1 MPRDTKDT
9 ARPVVPAQATVDF
22 ARMILP
28 QLGGDGP
35 RFVLQDRE
43 SGVTIE
49 IDETVYDLFRRLL
62 IDLAQNR
69 PVSIIPY
76 DHELTT
82 FEAADL
88 LNVSR
93 GHVLKLLNE
102 KKLAHKMVGTHRRIR
117 LEELLAYRDKMRSD
131 SGKALDDL
139 TAISQELDLE

>member
-1 MPRDTKDT
+1 VSRETRDTL
-9 ARPVVPAQATVDF
+9 RPVVPTRATVDF
-22 ARMILP
+22 ARTVLH
-28 QLGGDGP
+28 QLRQDGP

-49 IDETVYDLFRRLL
+49 IDEKVYDLFRRLL

-69 PVSIIPY
+69 PVSIVPY

-93 GHVLKLLNE
+93 GYVLKLLKE
-102 KKLAHKMVGTHRRIR
+102 KNLSYKMVGTHRRIR
-117 LEELLAYRDKMRSD
+117 LEELLAYKDKMHSD
-131 SGKALDDL
+131 SEKALDDL